1 MQSTFSGIELGKR
14 SLFAHQTAL
23 ETTGHN
29 LSNSATEGYSR
40 QNVHLEAFDPLYR
53 PGLSRPERPGQIG
66 QGVELSRIERV
77 RDLLLE
83 NRIVSQ
89 ANAETYWEE
98 RDKYMLMLD
107 QIYNEPTEVSVRS
120 QMDRFWDSWQEL
132 SVFPE
137 QMAAREAVIERGQA
151 LTEAI
156 QLRYDSLHQVGTMLN
171 DEVEGGVRQ
180 VNDLI
185 ERIAI
190 LNDQIERAE
199 GSGQIPNDLY
209 DRRDM
214 RVEDL
219 AQFMN
224 ITVDRT
230 DPDEFNIFTSGFH
243 IVQGSVARPFRT
255 EGNPQNE
262 GYSDIVWDYN
272 GEELQISG
280 GRLAAFVELRDVD
293 VREEIQNLDNMTVN
307 FAELVNEIHA
317 ESAGLGGET
326 GENFFTQFRFVENAL
341 GNFDADSDGSFDSS
355 YIFRISGNNG
365 LDPQQQIGLAG
376 TLTLSGPEGN
386 IEVNY
391 TATDTVGDLL
401 SRINNS
407 SSEVV
412 ARLDREGRLSLK
424 ATPSAS
430 MDNPDFV
437 IRHVEDSGQFLVGY
451 AGILNESG
459 PDGAF
464 EWQQADAVLSLQG
477 GELEFAVAPLPH
489 PSGWIE
495 VNEDLVREPARIAAS
510 APGPNGQSDP
520 GNGQAALAVASLRNQ
535 PVMVGQISTF
545 DDYFADAVASVGLRS
560 EEADLSFETQ
570 ERVMKDLRD
579 LRQSISGVNI
589 DEELSNMIKFQ
600 HGYSA
605 AARFI
610 SEVDEMLNTIIN
622 RMGV

>member
-1 MQSTFSGIELGKR
+1 
-14 SLFAHQTAL
+14 
-23 ETTGHN
+23 
-29 LSNSATEGYSR
+29 
-40 QNVHLEAFDPLYR
+40 
-53 PGLSRPERPGQIG
+53 
-66 QGVELSRIERV
+66 
-77 RDLLLE
+77 
-83 NRIVSQ
+83 
-89 ANAETYWEE
+89 
-98 RDKYMLMLD
+98 
-107 QIYNEPTEVSVRS
+107 
-120 QMDRFWDSWQEL
+120 
-132 SVFPE
+132 
-137 QMAAREAVIERGQA
+137 
-151 LTEAI
+151 
-156 QLRYDSLHQVGTMLN
+156 
-171 DEVEGGVRQ
+171 
-180 VNDLI
+180 
-185 ERIAI
+185 
-190 LNDQIERAE
+190 
-199 GSGQIPNDLY
+199 
-209 DRRDM
+209 
-214 RVEDL
+214 
-219 AQFMN
+219 
-224 ITVDRT
+224 
-230 DPDEFNIFTSGFH
+230 
-243 IVQGSVARPFRT
+243 
-255 EGNPQNE
+255 
-262 GYSDIVWDYN
+262 
-272 GEELQISG
+272 
-280 GRLAAFVELRDVD
+280 
-293 VREEIQNLDNMTVN
+293 
-307 FAELVNEIHA
+307 
-317 ESAGLGGET
+317 
-326 GENFFTQFRFVENAL
+326 VENAL